1 MSVKKDRC
9 TRGGVGVKK
18 DRCTRGGRV
27 CVRGDRCKRDR
38 TGLGVKKDRCKRVS
52 KLVFYAQSTSAVISG

>member
-9 TRGGVGVKK
+9 PRGGVGVKK
-18 DRCTRGGRV
+18 DGCTRGGRV
-27 CVRGDRCKRDR
+27 CVREDRCKRDR
-38 TGLGVKKDRCKRVS
+38 TGLGVKKDRCKSVG